1 MAMAWNGKV
10 IGEIDKDK
18 QVENISGLFQIHS
31 NEAIF
36 FSVIELSE

>member
-18 QVENISGLFQIHS
+18 QVENIIGLFHIHS
-31 NEAIF
+31 NEPICC
-36 FSVIELSE
+36 SEVEWRE